1 MQSMHT
7 PGGVRSPIDKSA
19 GRVMAQ
25 LVQRGFA
32 VENRA
37 MQALQTGAEGQLRHT
52 AHWLGNRLV
61 RLERLEK
68 GFCNRRLNTRS
79 IYSGSKP

>member
-1 MQSMHT
+1 MQSMHLARALW
-7 PGGVRSPIDKSA
+7 GLIDKPA

-25 LVQRGFA
+25 LVQRSFA

-37 MQALQTGAEGQLRHT
+37 MQALQTCADGQVRHT
-52 AHWLGNRLV
+52 AHWLGS

-68 GFCNRRLNTRS
+68 GFCKRRLNTRS
-79 IYSGSKP
+79 IYSGAACSYL